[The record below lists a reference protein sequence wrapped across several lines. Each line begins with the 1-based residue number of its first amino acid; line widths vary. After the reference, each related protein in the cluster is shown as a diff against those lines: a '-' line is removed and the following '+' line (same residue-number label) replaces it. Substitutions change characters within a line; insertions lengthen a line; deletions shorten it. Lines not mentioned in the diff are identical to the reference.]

1 MHMMPKG
8 VENPGAGK
16 GMEEGRDRKR
26 RMMPKDFS
34 PRLSINS
41 LREKG
46 LSIESVA
53 SLLDKEYMSHLLAKL
68 ELEGNF

>member
-1 MHMMPKG
+1 MMPKG

-16 GMEEGRDRKR
+16 GMAEGRDRKR

-46 LSIESVA
+46 
-53 SLLDKEYMSHLLAKL
+53 
-68 ELEGNF
+68 